1 MRVLDQETFFSELS
15 KLYDQRKG
23 SGSVWVSAK
32 RTVKPIKWEKGVTKS
47 KAESKERTP
56 RCLVRATDGKKKK
69 ISCIVPAKDQA
80 RFQDRLFSTVRVH
93 TEGMVKRART
103 RKKNTAS

>member
-32 RTVKPIKWEKGVTKS
+32 RTVKPIKWEKGVTVS
-47 KAESKERTP
+47 QYLAHLASRGFERA
-56 RCLVRATDGKKKK
+56 CG
-69 ISCIVPAKDQA
+69 
-80 RFQDRLFSTVRVH
+80 
-93 TEGMVKRART
+93 
-103 RKKNTAS
+103 